1 MILSEPSNFHL
12 TPGLLIRLPP
22 RESAVLSE
30 ETDDG
35 LRLYPRASLKPI
47 KYHQQDTR
55 NLPVKVRSGSGK
67 VKSRSIHF
75 SLYIIYIKIYKMYQ
89 KRMHEELW

>member
-1 MILSEPSNFHL
+1 MILKEKSNFHL

-55 NLPVKVRSGSGK
+55 NLPVKVRSRTSQGQ
-67 VKSRSIHF
+67 VRSSQDQFISHF
-75 SLYIIYIKIYKMYQ
+75 I
-89 KRMHEELW
+89 